1 MDPRSFLGLA
11 GVPVVLGLVQAVKVT
26 FPRVPGN
33 YWPAV
38 TLVLAVGFN
47 LGLAAVLGTD
57 LGVSALVGL
66 VTGLS
71 ASGLYSYA
79 TVKS

>member
-26 FPRVPGN
+26 FPKVPSN
-33 YWPAV
+33 YWPIV
-38 TLVLAVGFN
+38 TLAVALVFN
-47 LGLAAVLGTD
+47 EGCAALLGTD

-79 TVKS
+79 TVGK